1 MTTAPSPVLRPAT
14 LDDVATTLAWSPTH
28 EALRR
33 WAGSTVRW
41 PATVETLWADIN
53 NADATTFAFESPV
66 HGMVGFGQVR
76 FREQT
81 YGHLARVVVS
91 PNHRGLGLGRALCLA
106 LMREAP
112 RLHAISAYS
121 LYVFTDNPSA
131 IALYRTLGFQ
141 ERGFHAKYPTAM
153 LMEAPLGVI
162 THEMQ

>member
-1 MTTAPSPVLRPAT
+1 MSKSSPALRPAN
-14 LDDVATTLAWSPTH
+14 LADVATALSWSPTH

-41 PATVETLWADIN
+41 PATAETLWADIN
-53 NADATTFAFESPV
+53 NADATTFAFESAEL
-66 HGMVGFGQVR
+66 GLVGFGQVR

-91 PNHRGLGLGRALCLA
+91 PHHRGLGLGRALCVA

-121 LYVFTDNPSA
+121 LYVFTDNPNA
-131 IALYRTLGFQ
+131 IALYRTLGFR
-141 ERGFHAKYPTAM
+141 EKGFHAKYPTAM
-153 LMEAPLGVI
+153 LMEAPLSKPAP
-162 THEMQ
+162 